1 MNWNACA
8 GLALLALC
16 VCGAA
21 RAEPAEG
28 LLKLIVWPGYAER
41 GQTDLRYDWVTPFE
55 RETGCKVSVRVAL
68 NSDEMVNLMNQGG
81 FDLVSASGNASLRL
95 IFARKVAALD
105 PARVPGWEQIEPR
118 LRQGSG
124 LQVAGATYGV
134 PFVWGA
140 NMLLYDSRQF
150 RQAPGWSAVFE
161 PQTLAD
167 GQPSQGRVQMHRGPM
182 AIAEAAL
189 YLMKQRPALGIVD
202 PYELSPTQYA
212 QVLALLRQQR
222 NWVWQYWQDPEQQV
236 HDFRQQT
243 LALSTGWGYTAR
255 ALQRQG
261 ISVRTVIP
269 REGATG
275 WVDSWMLHSQ
285 AAHPVCAYQ
294 WMAYALRPRVQAMV
308 AEWYGANP
316 ANAQACAL
324 RGPAGESVCDDSQH
338 KRFADLHFWRTPQA
352 NCASQPRCVP
362 YATWAKDYARIVAGR

>member
-1 MNWNACA
+1 MNWNARA
-8 GLALLALC
+8 ILALLVLC
-16 VCGAA
+16 VSGAV
-21 RAEPAEG
+21 RAAPAEG
-28 LLKLIVWPGYAER
+28 ALKLIVWPGYAER

-81 FDLVSASGNASLRL
+81 FDLVSASGDASLRL
-95 IFARKVAALD
+95 VFARKVAAID
-105 PARVPGWEQIEPR
+105 ATQVPGWADIVPK
-118 LRQGSG
+118 LRQGPW
-124 LQVAGATYGV
+124 LHVAGAVYGT
-134 PFVWGA
+134 PFLWGA

-150 RQAPGWSAVFE
+150 RQAPGWSALFE

-167 GQPSQGRVQMHRGPM
+167 GQASQGRVQMYRGPM

-189 YLMKQRPALGIVD
+189 YLMKQHPELGIVD

-212 QVLALLRQQR
+212 EVLTLLRRQR
-222 NWVWQYWQDPEQQV
+222 NWVREYWQDPDQQV
-236 HDFRQQT
+236 RDFRQQK
-243 LALSTGWGYTAR
+243 LALSTGWGYTAH
-255 ALQRQG
+255 ALRRQG
-261 ISVRTVIP
+261 SSVRETIP

-275 WVDSWMLHSQ
+275 WADSWMLHSQ

-294 WMAYALRPRVQAMV
+294 WMGYMLRPRVQAMV

-316 ANAQACAL
+316 ANAKACAL
-324 RGPAGESVCDDSQH
+324 RGPAGESVCDDAQY

-362 YATWAKDYARIVAGR
+362 YAAWAKDYARIVAGR